1 MSLNQKNQLTT
12 GNTGLTGEKQVA
24 CTFDYCHTFGEVTV
38 CKTLIVFPVFPVPPV
53 VKRLFLE

>member
-12 GNTGLTGEKQVA
+12 GNTGSTGEKQVA
-24 CTFDYCHTFGEVTV
+24 CTFDCCHLFGEAAV
-38 CKTLIVFPVFPVPPV
+38 CKTLIVFPV